1 MCGIIGYVG
10 VRPAAPLLYEGLSF
24 LQHRGQDSAGIATLS
39 DDNDV
44 FIEKGQ
50 GIARQVFSPAKME
63 ALAGFAGIGHVRYS
77 TSGSARAL
85 SEVQPFY
92 VNQPYGITLAH
103 NGNLTNYLELRT
115 HLHKR
120 ARRHINSASDSEALL
135 NTLAHF
141 IAEGGQN
148 GGEQVSPETMF
159 SAVEELHRLCQ
170 GAYAVVALIAGVGL
184 LAFRDPL
191 GIRPLSLASRDKH
204 EWLAV
209 SESAAF
215 RPLGFKDEG
224 DLQPGEA
231 VFITL
236 DGKIHRKQCAL
247 KHKLRPCIFEYIYL
261 ARPDSVLDGVLVY
274 EARLNMGR
282 RLAEK
287 IRRDYPELSI
297 DCVVPVP
304 DSGRV
309 AAMELAH
316 ELRVPYREALVK
328 NRYSGRSF
336 IVAGETARRRTVRE
350 KLNVIGPEFS
360 GKKVLLVDDSIVRG
374 TTGQELVYL
383 AREAGARQVY
393 LASAAPPVRY
403 PNVYGIDLST
413 RRELLAVGRDE
424 KQIAAHLGRTWLFIN
439 RWKIYK
445 RRLVT

>member
-1 MCGIIGYVG
+1 MVG
-10 VRPAAPLLYEGLSF
+10 
-24 LQHRGQDSAGIATLS
+24 
-39 DDNDV
+39 
-44 FIEKGQ
+44 
-50 GIARQVFSPAKME
+50 
-63 ALAGFAGIGHVRYS
+63 GFR
-77 TSGSARAL
+77 
-85 SEVQPFY
+85 
-92 VNQPYGITLAH
+92 
-103 NGNLTNYLELRT
+103 
-115 HLHKR
+115 KR
-120 ARRHINSASDSEALL
+120 RFPS
-135 NTLAHF
+135 
-141 IAEGGQN
+141 
-148 GGEQVSPETMF
+148 
-159 SAVEELHRLCQ
+159 
-170 GAYAVVALIAGVGL
+170 
-184 LAFRDPL
+184 
-191 GIRPLSLASRDKH
+191 
-204 EWLAV
+204 
-209 SESAAF
+209 
-215 RPLGFKDEG
+215 LGFKDEG

-316 ELRVPYREALVK
+316 ECACLIVK
-328 NRYSGRSF
+328 RWLKTDTA
-336 IVAGETARRRTVRE
+336 VAVLLSPEKRRAAARCAK

-403 PNVYGIDLST
+403 PNVYALI
-413 RRELLAVGRDE
+413 
-424 KQIAAHLGRTWLFIN
+424 
-439 RWKIYK
+439 
-445 RRLVT
+445 

>member
-215 RPLGFKDEG
+215 RP
-224 DLQPGEA
+224 
-231 VFITL
+231 
-236 DGKIHRKQCAL
+236 
-247 KHKLRPCIFEYIYL
+247 
-261 ARPDSVLDGVLVY
+261 
-274 EARLNMGR
+274 
-282 RLAEK
+282 
-287 IRRDYPELSI
+287 
-297 DCVVPVP
+297 
-304 DSGRV
+304 
-309 AAMELAH
+309 
-316 ELRVPYREALVK
+316 
-328 NRYSGRSF
+328 
-336 IVAGETARRRTVRE
+336 
-350 KLNVIGPEFS
+350 
-360 GKKVLLVDDSIVRG
+360 
-374 TTGQELVYL
+374 
-383 AREAGARQVY
+383 
-393 LASAAPPVRY
+393 
-403 PNVYGIDLST
+403 
-413 RRELLAVGRDE
+413 
-424 KQIAAHLGRTWLFIN
+424 
-439 RWKIYK
+439 
-445 RRLVT
+445 